1 MKKIV
6 LTFLLTIT
14 VLAISGCSDP
24 MNEETHAD
32 MSYADTTSTFIE
44 VETYDSFDIV
54 YDKDTKVMYVISS
67 GTYNRG
73 NFTMLVNADGT
84 PKLWKE

>member
-1 MKKIV
+1 
-6 LTFLLTIT
+6 
-14 VLAISGCSDP
+14 
-24 MNEETHAD
+24 
-32 MSYADTTSTFIE
+32 MSRADTTSTFIE
-44 VETYDSFDIV
+44 VETYDSFDVV

-73 NFTMLVNADGT
+73 NFTMLVNDDGT

>member
-6 LTFLLTIT
+6 LTFLLTAT
-14 VLAISGCSDP
+14 VLAISGCSGTTD
-24 MNEETHAD
+24 EETHVD
-32 MSYADTTSTFIE
+32 MSRADTTSTFIE
-44 VETYDSFDIV
+44 VETYDSFDVV

>member
-6 LTFLLTIT
+6 LTFLLTVT
-14 VLAISGCSDP
+14 VLAISGCSGTTD
-24 MNEETHAD
+24 EETHAD
-32 MSYADTTSTFIE
+32 MSHADTTSTFIE
-44 VETYDSFDIV
+44 VETYDSFDVV

>member
-6 LTFLLTIT
+6 LMVLLTVT
-14 VLAISGCSDP
+14 VLVISGCSGS
-24 MNEETHAD
+24 MNEETHTD
-32 MSYADTTSTFIE
+32 MSQANTTSTFIE
-44 VETYDSFDIV
+44 VETYDSFDVV
-54 YDKDTKVMYVISS
+54 YDKDTKVMYAISS
-67 GTYNRG
+67 GTSNYG

>member
-6 LTFLLTIT
+6 LAFLLTVT

-32 MSYADTTSTFIE
+32 MSHADMTSTFIE
-44 VETYDSFDIV
+44 VETYDSFDVV

-67 GTYNRG
+67 GTSNYG